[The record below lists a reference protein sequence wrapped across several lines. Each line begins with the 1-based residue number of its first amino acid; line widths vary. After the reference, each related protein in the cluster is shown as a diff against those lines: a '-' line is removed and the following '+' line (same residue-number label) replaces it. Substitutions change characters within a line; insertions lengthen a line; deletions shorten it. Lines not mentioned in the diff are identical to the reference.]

1 MFFDAKEYHTAN
13 KQVANI
19 LKEAEATNTDE
30 KVEEVKEE
38 ATADQLEGTNWGDE
52 EEIDIDMGDDPAI
65 AADQPELAAELD
77 NEFFVPPNHGADPI
91 VQALKQN
98 PQNVGLHVAAGEF
111 TKALELLRKHLAIND
126 FSALKQSFVDVH
138 TLSKMKM
145 QTMPHSLPMDYRMRF
160 IN

>member
-19 LKEAEATNTDE
+19 LKEVEATKTDE

-65 AADQPELAAELD
+65 AADQPELTADLD
-77 NEFFVPPNHGADPI
+77 NEFFVPPNQGADPI
-91 VQALKQN
+91 V
-98 PQNVGLHVAAGEF
+98 
-111 TKALELLRKHLAIND
+111 
-126 FSALKQSFVDVH
+126 
-138 TLSKMKM
+138 
-145 QTMPHSLPMDYRMRF
+145 
-160 IN
+160 